1 VARYWSLRKGANVVW
16 ARRYCSKSDPERRP
30 APPMRDDRG
39 GRLRA
44 TRLAQLLVD
53 ITGVDREA
61 AGRAE
66 RFAVRPGE
74 SGNDRRFDH
83 PRHPTSNSVDCVRQS
98 RSRIGVEAWRSSLAS
113 L

>member
-1 VARYWSLRKGANVVW
+1 MSSGRGATARKVIRNVG
-16 ARRYCSKSDPERRP
+16 P
-30 APPMRDDRG
+30 APPMRDDRS

-44 TRLAQLLVD
+44 TRLTQLLVD

-83 PRHPTSNSVDCVRQS
+83 PRHPTSNSVD
-98 RSRIGVEAWRSSLAS
+98 
-113 L
+113 